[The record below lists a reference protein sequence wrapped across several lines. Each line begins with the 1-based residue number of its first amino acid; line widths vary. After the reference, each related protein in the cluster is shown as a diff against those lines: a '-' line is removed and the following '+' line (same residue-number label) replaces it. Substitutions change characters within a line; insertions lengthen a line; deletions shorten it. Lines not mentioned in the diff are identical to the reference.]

1 MSKCRSMYAGSSGSN
16 YSVNKNSPGN
26 GNGKWQG
33 LPPITNMRSL
43 LIPYINTRARG
54 NNRNVVFCMNQL
66 GGVGKRSNMF
76 ASNADGVKEPCH
88 TKELTPCEKY
98 VEALLDGDD
107 GRPSL
112 RSTLRGAQG
121 RTDRSLLGGSFL
133 NRYGGSTEL
142 TLLQDEAAEAARKEY
157 PIRGSKNYKRTIYQ
171 GAVPPDARKKGDG
184 TGEDTYID
192 YQKAMFQWAADDKI
206 SIDRVFFDLSSLDV
220 YENQTI
226 ENLVKILKD
235 VDPSIQVGVLNEA
248 QPDYVFETNNPELQ
262 RTAGGLN
269 PDPATWIPPVK
280 DCSILLK
287 DLVEAG
293 TKKCIGAEGEKP
305 ICPKADPANDY
316 ANGDGSCK
324 CTNGDDLLCWT
335 KEICTQYDAE
345 GNCKYP
351 ACENPLKGK
360 GCPNQLQVSYR
371 FIAEVNKAL
380 QAQGSAGG
388 YITCVIADK
397 ENGAYAENILL
408 SLACA
413 HTILRPSLPD
423 RLQKCME
430 VGLAGQGS
438 MTPGGIV
445 VSSLLFCCNN
455 NMNPAPG
462 ESATNPTGATTIEG
476 MFLSEDKGGGR
487 RALRAPYNDI
497 LITTYPELYW
507 YMNDLKPL
515 GCVSCDHTMTDGLTA
530 KSSAECFDGRFGI
543 TNAHALFD
551 KYNKYFDHT
560 IMVPKEGDDLYAQC
574 LEDAKAG
581 NFGKGD
587 GVNAD
592 QLCKCLACVSC
603 KYSNPN
609 PGEGDKSV
617 APGNSPGSAPNMNIP
632 YQRYGPYGQNDPA
645 AFAKEIW
652 YTTDDD
658 PDPYKA
664 RIGTTRNLFTSNLYG
679 MRAMFSNEISHNWGD
694 PNSELRIDGRENN
707 QYSCIARRMGSD
719 TCGTFDGFS
728 NWSWEKF
735 SEFLDQFSGQPA
747 GDGRSGLQ
755 ELAIYEWQ
763 FVPPHWLK
771 GTDAEHTMAP
781 YVG

>member
-1 MSKCRSMYAGSSGSN
+1 
-16 YSVNKNSPGN
+16 
-26 GNGKWQG
+26 
-33 LPPITNMRSL
+33 
-43 LIPYINTRARG
+43 
-54 NNRNVVFCMNQL
+54 
-66 GGVGKRSNMF
+66 MF

-157 PIRGSKNYKRTIYQ
+157 PIRGSKNYKRTLYQ

-184 TGEDTYID
+184 TGEDTYIA
-192 YQKAMFQWAADDKI
+192 YQKAMFQWAEDDKI
-206 SIDRVFFDLSSLDV
+206 NIDRVFFDLSSLDV

-226 ENLVKILKD
+226 ENLVKILKT

-248 QPDYVFETNNPELQ
+248 QPDQVFQTKNHELQ
-262 RTAGGLN
+262 KTPGGLN
-269 PDPATWIPPVK
+269 PDPATWIDPGD
-280 DCSILLK
+280 DCSILLEK
-287 DLVEAG
+287 RVKEEG
-293 TKKCIGAEGEKP
+293 TKKCIGEGGEPICGKP
-305 ICPKADPANDY
+305 IDTANDY
-316 ANGDGSCK
+316 AKGDGSCK
-324 CTNGDDLLCWT
+324 CTNSPPDPNNTLGCWT
-335 KEICTQYDAE
+335 KQICTDPSDPE
-345 GNCKYP
+345 CKYKQ
-351 ACENPLKGK
+351 CELPIKGIQ

-380 QAQGSAGG
+380 QAAHAADGKAPEEGGG
-388 YITCVIADK
+388 YITCVAADK

-445 VSSLLFCCNN
+445 VASLLFCCNN
-455 NMNPAPG
+455 NMNPVPG
-462 ESATNPTGATTIEG
+462 KSATNPTGATTIEG

-515 GCVSCDHTMTDGLTA
+515 GCVGCDHTLSSDSLQA
-530 KSSAECFDGRFGI
+530 KSSADCLSNFGI
-543 TNAHALFD
+543 TNADPLYD
-551 KYNKYFDHT
+551 KYNKFFDHT
-560 IMVPKEGDDLYAQC
+560 TMSPPPPEVDIYSQC
-574 LEDAKAG
+574 LQDVKAG
-581 NFGKGD
+581 VFPS
-587 GVNAD
+587 GVDD
-592 QLCKCLACVSC
+592 QLCKCLGCVSC
-603 KYSNPN
+603 KYDAQGNP
-609 PGEGDKSV
+609 
-617 APGNSPGSAPNMNIP
+617 PNMNIP

-652 YTTDDD
+652 YTADDD
-658 PDPYKA
+658 SDPYKA

-719 TCGTFDGFS
+719 TCGTFDGYS

-763 FVPPHWLK
+763 FVPPQWLK
-771 GTDAEHTMAP
+771 DTAAEHTMAP